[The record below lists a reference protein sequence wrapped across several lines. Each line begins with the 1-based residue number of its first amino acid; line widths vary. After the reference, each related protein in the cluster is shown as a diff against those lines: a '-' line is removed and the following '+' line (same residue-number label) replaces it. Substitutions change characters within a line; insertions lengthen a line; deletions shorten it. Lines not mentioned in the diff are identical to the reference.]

1 MSVKVTTQQEA
12 IQALARIDYMAGQ
25 LEALDCS
32 RLKINDVPVIQF
44 KSGMLREFSKDI
56 WESTNIIRKLFMDE

>member
-56 WESTNIIRKLFMDE
+56 WESTNIIRKLFVDE